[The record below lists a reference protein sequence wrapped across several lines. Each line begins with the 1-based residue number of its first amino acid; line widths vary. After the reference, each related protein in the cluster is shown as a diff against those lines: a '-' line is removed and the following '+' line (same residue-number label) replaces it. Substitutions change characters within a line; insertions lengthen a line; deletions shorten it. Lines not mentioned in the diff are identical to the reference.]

1 LAQQYLR
8 SIYAHITNIGLFF
21 NTQTLENKNKYN
33 LFNGKVHLI
42 FFNFVAKDGLF
53 LTSEM
58 KCQKVMKKRRAKHSK
73 IVQLPHVL
81 MSNVVMKNGI

>member
-1 LAQQYLR
+1 
-8 SIYAHITNIGLFF
+8 
-21 NTQTLENKNKYN
+21 
-33 LFNGKVHLI
+33 VHLI